1 MFKGW
6 LEEEGVNRQDWEDMG
21 QNINDIISYTEIKNG
36 EVQNDFFRTDIR
48 KSLRSSLDKFE

>member
-21 QNINDIISYTEIKNG
+21 QNINDIISYMEIKNG

>member
-6 LEEEGVNRQDWEDMG
+6 LEEEGVNRRDWEDMG
-21 QNINDIISYTEIKNG
+21 QNINDIISYREIKNG